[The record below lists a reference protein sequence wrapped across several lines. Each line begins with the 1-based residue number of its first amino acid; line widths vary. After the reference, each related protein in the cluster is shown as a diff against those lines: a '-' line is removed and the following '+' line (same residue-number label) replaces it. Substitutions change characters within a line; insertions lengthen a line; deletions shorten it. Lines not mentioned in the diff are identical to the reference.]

1 MSEYDLL
8 RDFVE
13 RDSEKS
19 KLLKSLKQP
28 IMREVNASILNTRT
42 DAKLRDIEYDKIIP
56 LSNNKFIGIN
66 GSM

>member
-42 DAKLRDIEYDKIIP
+42 DAKLRDIEYDNGSK
-56 LSNNKFIGIN
+56 N